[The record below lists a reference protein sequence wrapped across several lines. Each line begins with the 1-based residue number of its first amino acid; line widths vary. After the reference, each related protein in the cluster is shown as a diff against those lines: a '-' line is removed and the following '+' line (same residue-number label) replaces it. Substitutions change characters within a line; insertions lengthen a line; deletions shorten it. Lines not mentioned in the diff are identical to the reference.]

1 VLVNKT
7 SGGYFGHPNFFEYFL
22 AQIQKS
28 PEAKRIRNQER
39 TSVSSWGILLT
50 TLRIPLSKMANP
62 GQSCGSRRNFYI
74 CLDGAY
80 FCRLGMFSFFTTLR
94 LGEIITPQTTAASTN
109 YPLVL

>member
-22 AQIQKS
+22 AQTQKS

-39 TSVSSWGILLT
+39 TSVSSWGILST
-50 TLRIPLSKMANP
+50 TLQELPSRKANP